1 MRRYETI
8 VIFDS
13 VLTDEEVAQQTEA
26 FKTFLLENGGIDIVV
41 DSWGKREFAYQ
52 MKKKNYGA
60 YVVFYYASQVGEIG
74 QKINELL
81 RINESVLKFQT
92 HRIADSVRKFQGRQ
106 SGPNAETAD
115 KKSKAA

>member
-13 VLTDEEVAQQTEA
+13 VLTDSQVTEQTEN
-26 FKTFLLENGGIDIVV
+26 FKNFLLENKAIDIVV

-52 MKKKNYGA
+52 LKRKNYGN
-60 YVVFYYASQVGEIG
+60 YIVFYYATDSAELGTR
-74 QKINELL
+74 INESL

-92 HRIADSVRKFQGRQ
+92 HRIADSVRKFKGRM
-106 SGPNAETAD
+106 SGEQNKAA
-115 KKSKAA
+115 SKAKAA